1 MGKVYQLMQ
10 TGRGIVPGLVCGCVI
25 EIEKNLVS
33 SEYNFC
39 SPFFKTYP
47 EPIGF
52 PRIVGVY
59 ATTTK
64 LTLLSRRQTIQRP
77 YPRLGPDPAFKIA
90 IFTRRHFAGFKKN
103 SFYHGKKKR
112 RREGGTWLSGSGI
125 EKKQKNS
132 LRNFC
137 WREPTTPT
145 TSIKLK
151 FIEKKKIIFKAGNVG
166 GRGGKGPASFYLYFR
181 QTIFLYSKKSG
192 EEAQKHTHSRRR
204 R

>member
-64 LTLLSRRQTIQRP
+64 LTLLSRRQTIQRFRP
-77 YPRLGPDPAFKIA
+77 GPVPRTGPVRSGRTGLAWVTPPGQGQTRGRTRGRTGPEAGPDPRPGPDR
-90 IFTRRHFAGFKKN
+90 TR
-103 SFYHGKKKR
+103 
-112 RREGGTWLSGSGI
+112 
-125 EKKQKNS
+125 
-132 LRNFC
+132 
-137 WREPTTPT
+137 
-145 TSIKLK
+145 
-151 FIEKKKIIFKAGNVG
+151 
-166 GRGGKGPASFYLYFR
+166 GRGRTPLSKSRYLQGGILR
-181 QTIFLYSKKSG
+181 GLKK
-192 EEAQKHTHSRRR
+192 THFIMVK
-204 R
+204 

>member
-64 LTLLSRRQTIQRP
+64 LTLLSRRQTIQRFRP
-77 YPRLGPDPAFKIA
+77 GPVPRTGRAGPDWLGSPPPPDRAGPGAGPGAGAGPRFQNRDIYKAAFC
-90 IFTRRHFAGFKKN
+90 G
-103 SFYHGKKKR
+103 
-112 RREGGTWLSGSGI
+112 
-125 EKKQKNS
+125 
-132 LRNFC
+132 
-137 WREPTTPT
+137 
-145 TSIKLK
+145 
-151 FIEKKKIIFKAGNVG
+151 V
-166 GRGGKGPASFYLYFR
+166 
-181 QTIFLYSKKSG
+181 
-192 EEAQKHTHSRRR
+192 
-204 R
+204 